1 MASVELVAT
10 YRACAACGGF
20 GFVSNT
26 AAFDVFFWLQVTNF
40 DVSLFHS
47 APNGPDH
54 THVVIFVLCVHDPD
68 HFVATFAFSVALA
81 GCNAG
86 RAQFENRRERT
97 EKGPAYPPA

>member
-40 DVSLFHS
+40 VVSLFDS

-68 HFVATFAFSVALA
+68 YFVATFAL
-81 GCNAG
+81 GCPTDPVNANI
-86 RAQFENRRERT
+86 F
-97 EKGPAYPPA
+97 